1 MHKVRL
7 RWLSIAL
14 VVATASFRSAA
25 VTLANESSQPVEGSA
40 VKSKPAIGEKV
51 ASMTFKD
58 IRFLQRS
65 LSDFVHA
72 KDPVQKKGFV
82 LVFTN
87 TTCPLVHK
95 YMPRLKELEKKYRGQ
110 GVQFVAVNVG
120 ADESILDVATQMVK
134 ADAEFPFVKDVD
146 GSCVAACGVE
156 RTPECVLIDAD
167 YKLRYRG
174 RIDDQYRVSGTAP
187 SVTKNELQDAIEA
200 LLAGREIAVT
210 ETPVDG
216 CRITLPTATKP
227 TDKYNYADHVA
238 ELVKKNCLE
247 CHQPGTAAPFSL
259 LTYDDVA
266 KNAEMIVETVAEGR
280 MPPWYASPEFGK
292 FENDRTMPKVD
303 REVLIDW
310 VRSGM
315 KPGNLEQL
323 ASVSTAKTEPAPA
336 APDTKN
342 TSNKEKKSDTWANR
356 TWQMGEPDV
365 IYEVTPGT
373 YEVPADGYVDYK
385 YAILLHPFVQDTW
398 IQGAEILPDN
408 PRVVHHCNLGFATI
422 DNIRNA
428 KLITGYV
435 PGGGPMELD
444 NGVAARIPA
453 GSAVG
458 LQIHLTTTGKPET
471 VRLRV
476 GFKYPR
482 ETIQQELRHLDIH
495 DKRFAIKPFA
505 PAHVVKASRSVDKD
519 ITLYGFFAHM
529 HNRGRDITWR
539 AHLPRGGVQ
548 TLLMIPNYSF
558 DWQLPYYA
566 PTGQVKLPAGTKIDA
581 VAHFDNTTFNP
592 YNPDPAKTVR
602 FGQQT
607 YEEMMYGYVFYTEND
622 ERLNL
627 KVDPKTGLAI
637 K

>member
-1 MHKVRL
+1 MLLVRMHWQIVL
-7 RWLSIAL
+7 L
-14 VVATASFRSAA
+14 VVCAGWFQSTVAA
-25 VTLANESSQPVEGSA
+25 VADESSDSPSRSEA
-40 VKSKPAIGEKV
+40 RAKPAIGDKV

-65 LSDFVHA
+65 LSDFVQQ
-72 KDPVQKKGFV
+72 KDPVQKRAFV

-87 TTCPLVHK
+87 TSCPLVQK
-95 YMPRLKELEKKYRGQ
+95 YLPRLKELDKKYRDK

-120 ADESILDVATQMVK
+120 ADDSILDLATQMVK
-134 ADAEFPFVKDVD
+134 ADADFPFVKDIG

-187 SVTKNELQDAIEA
+187 SVTKNELQNAIEA
-200 LLAGREIAVT
+200 LLAGRDIAVT

-216 CRITLPTATKP
+216 CRITPPTAAKP
-227 TDKYNYADHVA
+227 SDKYNYAEHVA
-238 ELVKKNCLE
+238 TLVKKNCQE

-259 LTYDDVA
+259 LNYDDVA

-292 FENDRTMPKVD
+292 FMNDRTMPKAD

-315 KPGNLEQL
+315 KRGNIEQVASTSTEKLE
-323 ASVSTAKTEPAPA
+323 K
-336 APDTKN
+336 
-342 TSNKEKKSDTWANR
+342 SNEKKNDTWAGR

-365 IYEVTPGT
+365 VYEVTPGT
-373 YEVPADGYVDYK
+373 YEVPAEGYVDYK

-408 PRVVHHCNLGFATI
+408 PRVVHHCNLGFSSIA
-422 DNIRNA
+422 NIRNA

-458 LQIHLTTTGKPET
+458 LQIHLTTTGQPET

-482 ETIQQELRHLDIH
+482 EKIQQELRHLDIH

-519 ITLYGFFAHM
+519 VTLYGFFAHM
-529 HNRGRDITWR
+529 HNRGRDITWLAR
-539 AHLPRGGVQ
+539 LPTGGVQ

-592 YNPDPAKTVR
+592 YNPDASKTVR

-607 YEEMMYGYVFYTEND
+607 YEEMMYGYVFYTED
-622 ERLNL
+622 GERLNME
-627 KVDPKTGLAI
+627 VDPKTGLAV